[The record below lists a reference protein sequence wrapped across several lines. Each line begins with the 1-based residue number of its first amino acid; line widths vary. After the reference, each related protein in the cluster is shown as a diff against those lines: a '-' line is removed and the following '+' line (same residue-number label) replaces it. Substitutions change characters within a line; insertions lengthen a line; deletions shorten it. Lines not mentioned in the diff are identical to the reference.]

1 MAKWIKEF
9 QPKIEQ
15 ENDTN
20 DKTLQYLERRRSL
33 FKEANKQKYEME
45 SMNDKCEI
53 LMEYYSLPEVSTINC
68 QLSIILH
75 KPVYINAITCLLC
88 RAVYV

>member
-1 MAKWIKEF
+1 MEAWNDYEKLEISMAKWIKEF

-20 DKTLQYLERRRSL
+20 DKTLQDLEQRRSL
-33 FKEANKQKYEME
+33 FKEANKQKYKMA

-53 LMEYYSLPEVSTINC
+53 L
-68 QLSIILH
+68 
-75 KPVYINAITCLLC
+75 K
-88 RAVYV
+88 

>member
-20 DKTLQYLERRRSL
+20 DKTLQDLEQRRSL
-33 FKEANKQKYEME
+33 FKEANKQKYKMA
-45 SMNDKCEI
+45 SMNDKCQI
-53 LMEYYSLPEVSTINC
+53 L
-68 QLSIILH
+68 
-75 KPVYINAITCLLC
+75 K
-88 RAVYV
+88 